1 MKSFLLKNGI
11 KETLNPEVLLE
22 IKSGQV
28 SCKIKTS
35 YFDFSN
41 QLENVKFALENYHYT
56 VKII

>member
-11 KETLNPEVLLE
+11 KETLKAEVLLE

-41 QLENVKFALENYHYT
+41 QLENVKIALQDYHYT
-56 VKII
+56 VKIK

>member
-1 MKSFLLKNGI
+1 MKRFLLNNGI

-41 QLENVKFALENYHYT
+41 QLENVKFALKNYHYS